1 MAVGIQILELVVRTA
16 TWIFLIALVARF
28 LAQIARASFHNP
40 LAHTIVVIT
49 NPVLQ
54 LARRIIPGIAGM
66 DIACLFL
73 IWLTQW
79 LYGLFMVF
87 VVHGAEVSLLQIAL
101 WALVAVG
108 GIFLE
113 VLRWSMIIVAIGS
126 WITAGQGN
134 PFIGFLTQIA
144 EPFVAPFRRFNLQIG
159 MMDFTYLL
167 VFMVIIILKDIVL
180 MNIASAVQYAPQFRL
195 FIGM

>member
-1 MAVGIQILELVVRTA
+1 MAVGLQIVELLVRTA
-16 TWIFLIALVARF
+16 TWVFLIALVARF
-28 LAQIARASFHNP
+28 LAQVARANFYTP
-40 LAHTIVVIT
+40 VAHTIVAIT

-54 LARRIIPGIAGM
+54 PLRRIIPSIGGL
-66 DIACLFL
+66 DIACLIL

-79 LYGLFMVF
+79 LYGMFMVF
-87 VVHGAEVSLLQIAL
+87 IVHGAEVSVVQIAL
-101 WALVAVG
+101 WALAAVG

-126 WITAGQGN
+126 WVTAGQNN
-134 PFIGFLTQIA
+134 PIIGFLTQIS
-144 EPFVAPFRRFNLQIG
+144 EPFVAPFRRFGLQIG

-180 MNIASAVQYAPQFRL
+180 MNIASALQYAPQFRL
-195 FIGM
+195 FVGM

>member
-1 MAVGIQILELVVRTA
+1 M
-16 TWIFLIALVARF
+16 
-28 LAQIARASFHNP
+28 
-40 LAHTIVVIT
+40 VIT

-54 LARRIIPGIAGM
+54 PARRIIPGIAGM